1 MIDTAP
7 KINRIDGRLWRRFIE
22 VALPYWYPS
31 KKKAGTFFLMLVL
44 LLIFLFAALF
54 VAIAGLIWLG
64 QQLFP
69 EFTNEAAAGLI
80 KISKA
85 AFTNNTSRSILALTL
100 ILPTIIFAW
109 KFPRW
114 RERAKQWGLLS
125 ALLLFS
131 IMVSGLNVVISFTI
145 RFIET
150 ALVDKDEA
158 TFWLFLGVYGGVFV
172 VGTAIVV
179 IYRYCQKLLGVY
191 WREWLTQ
198 NILQRYLQNR
208 AYYQINAQKE
218 IDNPDQRLAEDVQ
231 SFTRTSLTL
240 LLSILDSVIT
250 LVSFVGVLWAI
261 SSSLSLVLVGYAL
274 FGTVVTVLLGR
285 RLIGLNYNQLQREAD
300 FRYGLVHLRDNAES
314 IAFYGGE
321 SQELATVGQRFTQ
334 AIRNYHALIGW
345 QRNLDFFTTGHSYFV
360 RILPYLVVAP
370 IYLAGKTDF
379 GAIGQAT
386 VAFFQI
392 FGALS
397 VIIDQFELLTAF
409 AAGINRIAVFDE
421 TLTELDQKA
430 ISESGA
436 SASESTIEST
446 IDSRLA
452 LEGVTLLTPDHQQ
465 TLVTDLS
472 VAIEPNQSLAIVG
485 ESGVGKS
492 SLLRAI
498 AGLWNQGSG
507 KITRPAADSMLFL
520 PQKPYMILGTLRQQL
535 LYPQTDS
542 QISDS
547 ELEEALGQ
555 VNLGNLTEKVGGLDV
570 ELSWSEVLSLGE
582 QQRLAFAR
590 LLLSKPSYGILDEAT
605 SALDIHNEK
614 RLYQMLQQSN
624 TTIVSVGH
632 RPSLLQYHQK
642 VLHLTGQSQ
651 WRVTSVADY
660 LATLNE
666 LNS

>member
-1 MIDTAP
+1 MVETAP

-31 KKKAGTFFLMLVL
+31 KKKAGTFFFMLVL
-44 LLIFLFAALF
+44 LLIFLFAILF
-54 VAIAGLIWLG
+54 LAIAGVVGLG
-64 QQLFP
+64 QILFP

-80 KISKA
+80 AMRKGIFGDS
-85 AFTNNTSRSILALTL
+85 TSRLVLALAL
-100 ILPTIIFAW
+100 ILPIIIFVW
-109 KFPRW
+109 KFQRW
-114 RERAKQWGLLS
+114 KGRAKQWGLLS
-125 ALLLFS
+125 LLLLFS

-145 RFIET
+145 RFIDT
-150 ALVDKDEA
+150 ALVDKDES

-191 WREWLTQ
+191 WREWVTK
-198 NILQRYLQNR
+198 NILQRYLDNR
-208 AYYQINAQKE
+208 AYYQINAQKQ
-218 IDNPDQRLAEDVQ
+218 IDNPDQRISEDIQ

-240 LLSILDSVIT
+240 LLSLLDSVIT

-321 SQELATVGQRFTQ
+321 SQELESVGQRFSR
-334 AIRNYHALIGW
+334 AIRNYHLLIGW

-370 IYLAGKTDF
+370 LYLAGETDF

-392 FGALS
+392 FNALT
-397 VIIDQFELLTAF
+397 VIIDQFDLLTAF
-409 AAGINRIAVFDE
+409 AAGINRIAAFDE
-421 TLTELDQKA
+421 TLTDFDQGA
-430 ISESGA
+430 TAESA
-436 SASESTIEST
+436 ETT
-446 IDSRLA
+446 IDATVDGRLA
-452 LEGVTLLTPDHQQ
+452 LEDVTLVTPNNQQ
-465 TLVTDLS
+465 TLVEDLS

-498 AGLWNQGSG
+498 AGLWNKGSG
-507 KITRPAADSMLFL
+507 SIVRPSSNSMLFL

-542 QISDS
+542 HIPDEQ
-547 ELEEALGQ
+547 LEQVLRE
-555 VNLGNLTEKVGGLDV
+555 VNLGNLSEKVGGLDV
-570 ELSWSEVLSLGE
+570 ELSWSDVLSLGE

-590 LLLSKPSYGILDEAT
+590 LLLTKPSYAILDEAT
-605 SALDIHNEK
+605 SALDVQNEK
-614 RLYQMLQQSN
+614 RLYQMLQQSD
-624 TTIVSVGH
+624 TTLVSVGH
-632 RPSLLQYHQK
+632 RPSLLKYHQQ
-642 VLHLTGQSQ
+642 VLQLMGQSQ
-651 WRVTSVADY
+651 WQVLSVEDY
-660 LATLNE
+660 LATQSE
-666 LNS
+666 LDT

>member
-1 MIDTAP
+1 MVDTAP
-7 KINRIDGRLWRRFIE
+7 QLNRIDGRLWQRFIK

-31 KKKAGTFFLMLVL
+31 KKKAGTFFFMLVL

-54 VAIAGLIWLG
+54 MAIAGTLWLG

-69 EFTNEAAAGLI
+69 QFTNEAAAGLI
-80 KISKA
+80 GMRKQIFANSTA
-85 AFTNNTSRSILALTL
+85 QGILALAL
-100 ILPTIIFAW
+100 ILPTAVFAW

-114 RERAKQWGLLS
+114 KGRAKQWGLLS

-150 ALVDKDEA
+150 ALVDKDES
-158 TFWLFLGVYGGVFV
+158 TFWLFLWVYGGVFV

-179 IYRYCQKLLGVY
+179 IYTYCQKLLGVY

-198 NILQRYLQNR
+198 NILQRYLENR
-208 AYYQINAQKE
+208 AYYQINAQKQ
-218 IDNPDQRLAEDVQ
+218 IDNPDQRIAEDIQ
-231 SFTRTSLTL
+231 SFTGTSLTL

-274 FGTVVTVLLGR
+274 FGTIVTVLLGK
-285 RLIGLNYNQLQREAD
+285 RLIGLNYTQLQREAD

-321 SQELATVGQRFTQ
+321 SQEFTSVGQRFAR

-370 IYLAGKTDF
+370 LFLAGQIDF

-392 FGALS
+392 FGALT
-397 VIIDQFELLTAF
+397 IIIGQFQLLTAF
-409 AAGINRIAVFDE
+409 AAGINRIAVLDE
-421 TLTELDQKA
+421 TLTDLEKRAVL
-430 ISESGA
+430 ESAATNIG
-436 SASESTIEST
+436 TT

-452 LEGVTLLTPDHQQ
+452 LEEVTLLTPDHQQ
-465 TLVTDLS
+465 TLVEDLS
-472 VAIEPNQSLAIVG
+472 VAVEPQQSLAIVG

-498 AGLWNQGSG
+498 AGLWNMGSG
-507 KITRPAADSMLFL
+507 NIVRPASDSMLFL

-535 LYPQTDS
+535 LYPHTDS
-542 QISDS
+542 QLPD
-547 ELEEALGQ
+547 EQLEEALRQ

-570 ELSWSEVLSLGE
+570 ELSWSDVLSLGE

-590 LLLSKPSYGILDEAT
+590 LLLTKPSYAILDEAT
-605 SALDIHNEK
+605 SALDVQNEK
-614 RLYQMLQQSN
+614 RLYRMLQESE
-624 TTIVSVGH
+624 TAIVSVGH

-642 VLHLTGQSQ
+642 VLQLRGQSQ
-651 WRVTSVADY
+651 WQVLSVEDY
-660 LATLNE
+660 LATFNE
-666 LNS
+666 LDA

>member
-1 MIDTAP
+1 MVDTAP
-7 KINRIDGRLWRRFIE
+7 KINRIDGRLWQRFIE

-54 VAIAGLIWLG
+54 IAIAGTVWLG

-80 KISKA
+80 GIRKQI
-85 AFTNNTSRSILALTL
+85 FTNSTSRLILALAL
-100 ILPTIIFAW
+100 ILPTAIFAW
-109 KFPRW
+109 KFQRW

-125 ALLLFS
+125 ILLLFS

-150 ALVDKDEA
+150 ALVDKDES
-158 TFWLFLGVYGGVFV
+158 TFWLFLWVYGGVFV
-172 VGTAIVV
+172 IGTAIVV
-179 IYRYCQKLLGVY
+179 IYTYCQKLLGVY

-198 NILQRYLQNR
+198 NLLQRYLKNR
-208 AYYQINAQKE
+208 AYYQINAQKQ
-218 IDNPDQRLAEDVQ
+218 IDNPDQRIAEDIQ

-250 LVSFVGVLWAI
+250 LISFVGVLWAI

-274 FGTVVTVLLGR
+274 FGTIVTVLLGK

-321 SQELATVGQRFTQ
+321 SQELTSVGQRFAR
-334 AIRNYHALIGW
+334 AISNYHVLIGW

-360 RILPYLVVAP
+360 RILPYVVVAP
-370 IYLAGKTDF
+370 LYLAGKTDF
-379 GAIGQAT
+379 GAISQAT
-386 VAFFQI
+386 IAFFQI

-397 VIIDQFELLTAF
+397 IIIGQFELLTAF

-421 TLTELDQKA
+421 TLTDFDLGTT
-430 ISESGA
+430 SESETTTIGA
-436 SASESTIEST
+436 T

-452 LEGVTLLTPDHQQ
+452 LEDVTLLTPDHQQ
-465 TLVTDLS
+465 TLVEDLS
-472 VAIEPNQSLAIVG
+472 LTVEPHQSLAIVG

-507 KITRPAADSMLFL
+507 NIVRPSSNSMLFL

-535 LYPQTDS
+535 LYPHTDS
-542 QISDS
+542 HIPDAQ
-547 ELEEALGQ
+547 LEEALKQ
-555 VNLGNLTEKVGGLDV
+555 VNLADLTAKVGGLDV
-570 ELSWSEVLSLGE
+570 ELSWSDVLSLGE

-590 LLLSKPSYGILDEAT
+590 LLLTKPSYAILDEAT
-605 SALDIHNEK
+605 SALDVQNEK
-614 RLYQMLQQSN
+614 RLYQMLQQSD

-642 VLHLTGQSQ
+642 VLQLRGRSQ
-651 WRVTSVADY
+651 WQILPVEDY
-660 LATLNE
+660 LATFNE
-666 LNS
+666 LNT

>member
-1 MIDTAP
+1 MVDTAP
-7 KINRIDGRLWRRFIE
+7 KINRIDGRLWQRFIE

-54 VAIAGLIWLG
+54 IAIAGTVWLG

-80 KISKA
+80 GIRKQI
-85 AFTNNTSRSILALTL
+85 FTNSTSRLILALAL
-100 ILPTIIFAW
+100 ILPTAIFAW
-109 KFPRW
+109 KFQRW

-125 ALLLFS
+125 ILLLFS

-150 ALVDKDEA
+150 ALVDKDES
-158 TFWLFLGVYGGVFV
+158 TFWLFLWVYGGVFV
-172 VGTAIVV
+172 IGTAIVV
-179 IYRYCQKLLGVY
+179 IYTYCQKLLGVY

-198 NILQRYLQNR
+198 NLLQRYLKNR
-208 AYYQINAQKE
+208 AYYQINAQKQ
-218 IDNPDQRLAEDVQ
+218 IDNPDQRIAEDIQ

-250 LVSFVGVLWAI
+250 LISFVGVLWAI

-274 FGTVVTVLLGR
+274 FGTIVTVLLGK

-321 SQELATVGQRFTQ
+321 SQELTSVGQRFAR
-334 AIRNYHALIGW
+334 AISNYHVLIGW

-360 RILPYLVVAP
+360 RILPYVVVAP
-370 IYLAGKTDF
+370 LYLAGKTDF
-379 GAIGQAT
+379 GAISQAT
-386 VAFFQI
+386 IAFFQI

-397 VIIDQFELLTAF
+397 IIIGQFELLTAF

-421 TLTELDQKA
+421 TLTDFDLGTT
-430 ISESGA
+430 SESETTTIGA
-436 SASESTIEST
+436 T

-452 LEGVTLLTPDHQQ
+452 LEEVTLLTPDHQQ
-465 TLVTDLS
+465 TLVEDLS
-472 VAIEPNQSLAIVG
+472 LTVEPHQSLAIVG

-507 KITRPAADSMLFL
+507 NIVRPSSNSMLFL

-535 LYPQTDS
+535 LYPHTDS
-542 QISDS
+542 HIPDAQ
-547 ELEEALGQ
+547 LEEALKQ
-555 VNLGNLTEKVGGLDV
+555 VNLADLTAKVGGLDV
-570 ELSWSEVLSLGE
+570 ELSWSDVLSLGE

-590 LLLSKPSYGILDEAT
+590 LLLTKPSYAILDEAT
-605 SALDIHNEK
+605 SALDVQNEK
-614 RLYQMLQQSN
+614 RLYQMLQQSD

-642 VLHLTGQSQ
+642 VLQLQGRSQ
-651 WRVTSVADY
+651 WQILPVEDY
-660 LATLNE
+660 LATFNE
-666 LNS
+666 LNT

>member
-1 MIDTAP
+1 MVETAP

-31 KKKAGTFFLMLVL
+31 KKKAGTFFFMLVL

-54 VAIAGLIWLG
+54 LAIAGIVGLG
-64 QQLFP
+64 QLLFP

-80 KISKA
+80 AMRQGIFSNSKP
-85 AFTNNTSRSILALTL
+85 RLILALAL
-100 ILPTIIFAW
+100 ILPTIAFAW
-109 KFPRW
+109 KFQRW
-114 RERAKQWGLLS
+114 KGRAKQWGLLS

-150 ALVDKDEA
+150 ALVDKDES

-191 WREWLTQ
+191 WREWLTK
-198 NILQRYLQNR
+198 NILQRYLENR
-208 AYYQINAQKE
+208 AYYQINAQKQ
-218 IDNPDQRLAEDVQ
+218 IDNPDQRIAEDIQ
-231 SFTRTSLTL
+231 SFTRTSITL
-240 LLSILDSVIT
+240 LLSVLDSVIT
-250 LVSFVGVLWAI
+250 LVSFVGVLWVI
-261 SSSLSLVLVGYAL
+261 SSSLSLVLVGYAI

-321 SQELATVGQRFTQ
+321 SQELESVGQRFSK
-334 AIRNYHALIGW
+334 AITNYHFLIGW

-370 IYLAGKTDF
+370 LYLAGKTDF

-386 VAFFQI
+386 IAFFQI
-392 FGALS
+392 FNALT
-397 VIIDQFELLTAF
+397 VIIDQFDLLTAF
-409 AAGINRIAVFDE
+409 AAGINRIAAFDE
-421 TLTELDQKA
+421 TLTDFDQGT
-430 ISESGA
+430 SLE
-436 SASESTIEST
+436 SASEQSTIGST
-446 IDSRLA
+446 IGSRLA
-452 LEGVTLLTPDHQQ
+452 LEGVTLITPNNQQ
-465 TLVTDLS
+465 TLVENLS
-472 VAIEPNQSLAIVG
+472 VAIEPSQSLAIVG

-498 AGLWNQGSG
+498 AGLWNKGSG
-507 KITRPAADSMLFL
+507 NIVRPTPDSMLFL

-542 QISDS
+542 QIPD
-547 ELEEALGQ
+547 EQLEQVLRE
-555 VNLGNLTEKVGGLDV
+555 VNLPNLSEKVGGLDV
-570 ELSWSEVLSLGE
+570 ELSWSDVLSLGE

-590 LLLSKPSYGILDEAT
+590 LILTKPSYAILDEAT
-605 SALDIHNEK
+605 SALDVQNEK
-614 RLYQMLQQSN
+614 RLYQMLEESD
-624 TTIVSVGH
+624 TTVVSVGH
-632 RPSLLQYHQK
+632 RPSLLKYHQQ
-642 VLHLTGQSQ
+642 VLQLRGQSQ
-651 WRVTSVADY
+651 WQVSSAEDY
-660 LATLNE
+660 LVTLSE
-666 LNS
+666 LDL

>member
-1 MIDTAP
+1 MVDIAP
-7 KINRIDGRLWRRFIE
+7 QINRIDGRLWQRFIK

-31 KKKAGTFFLMLVL
+31 KKKAGTFFLMLLL

-54 VAIAGLIWLG
+54 MAIAGTLWLG

-69 EFTNEAAAGLI
+69 QFTNEAAAGLI
-80 KISKA
+80 GMRKQIFANSTA
-85 AFTNNTSRSILALTL
+85 QGILALAL
-100 ILPTIIFAW
+100 ILPTAVFAW

-114 RERAKQWGLLS
+114 QGRVKQWGLLS

-150 ALVDKDEA
+150 ALVDKDES
-158 TFWLFLGVYGGVFV
+158 TFWLFLWVYGGVFV

-179 IYRYCQKLLGVY
+179 IYSYCQKLLGVY

-198 NILQRYLQNR
+198 NILQRYLENR
-208 AYYQINAQKE
+208 AYYQINAQKQ
-218 IDNPDQRLAEDVQ
+218 IDNPDQRIAEDIQ
-231 SFTRTSLTL
+231 SFTGTSLTL

-274 FGTVVTVLLGR
+274 FGTIVTVLLGK

-321 SQELATVGQRFTQ
+321 SQELTSVGQRFAR

-345 QRNLDFFTTGHSYFV
+345 QRNLEFFTTGHSYFV

-370 IYLAGKTDF
+370 LFLAGQIDF

-392 FGALS
+392 FGALTL
-397 VIIDQFELLTAF
+397 IIGQFQLLTAF
-409 AAGINRIAVFDE
+409 AAGINRIAILDE
-421 TLTELDQKA
+421 TLTDLEEGA
-430 ISESGA
+430 VRESGA
-436 SASESTIEST
+436 TKIGAT

-452 LEGVTLLTPDHQQ
+452 LEEVTLLTPDHQQ
-465 TLVTDLS
+465 TLVEDLS
-472 VAIEPNQSLAIVG
+472 VAVEPQQSLAIVG

-498 AGLWNQGSG
+498 AGLWNMGSG
-507 KITRPAADSMLFL
+507 NIVRPASDSLLFL

-535 LYPQTDS
+535 LYPHTDS
-542 QISDS
+542 QIPD
-547 ELEEALGQ
+547 EQLEEALRQ
-555 VNLGNLTEKVGGLDV
+555 VNLADLTAKVGGLDV
-570 ELSWSEVLSLGE
+570 ELSWSDVLSLGE

-590 LLLSKPSYGILDEAT
+590 LLLTKPSYAILDEAT
-605 SALDIHNEK
+605 SALDVQNEK
-614 RLYQMLQQSN
+614 RLYRMLQQSD

-642 VLHLTGQSQ
+642 VLKLRGQSQ
-651 WRVTSVADY
+651 WQVLSVEDY
-660 LATLNE
+660 LATFNE
-666 LNS
+666 LDT

>member
-1 MIDTAP
+1 MVDTAP
-7 KINRIDGRLWRRFIE
+7 KINRIDGRLWQRFIE

-54 VAIAGLIWLG
+54 IAIAGTVWLG

-80 KISKA
+80 GIRKQI
-85 AFTNNTSRSILALTL
+85 FTNSTSRLILALAL
-100 ILPTIIFAW
+100 ILPTAIFAW
-109 KFPRW
+109 KFQRW

-125 ALLLFS
+125 ILLLFS

-150 ALVDKDEA
+150 ALVDKDES
-158 TFWLFLGVYGGVFV
+158 TFWLFLWVYGGVFV
-172 VGTAIVV
+172 IGTAIVV
-179 IYRYCQKLLGVY
+179 IYTYCQKLLGVY

-198 NILQRYLQNR
+198 NLLQRYLKNR
-208 AYYQINAQKE
+208 AYYQINAQKQ
-218 IDNPDQRLAEDVQ
+218 IDNPDQRIAEDIQ

-250 LVSFVGVLWAI
+250 LISFVGVLWAI

-274 FGTVVTVLLGR
+274 FGTIVTVLLGK

-321 SQELATVGQRFTQ
+321 SQELTSVGQRFAR
-334 AIRNYHALIGW
+334 AISNYHVLIGW

-360 RILPYLVVAP
+360 RILPYVVVAP
-370 IYLAGKTDF
+370 LYLAGKTDF
-379 GAIGQAT
+379 GAISQAT
-386 VAFFQI
+386 IAFFQI

-397 VIIDQFELLTAF
+397 IIIGQFELLTAF

-421 TLTELDQKA
+421 TLTDFDLGTT
-430 ISESGA
+430 SESETTTIGA
-436 SASESTIEST
+436 T

-452 LEGVTLLTPDHQQ
+452 LEEVTLLTPDHQQ
-465 TLVTDLS
+465 TLVEDLS
-472 VAIEPNQSLAIVG
+472 LTVEPHQSLAIVG

-507 KITRPAADSMLFL
+507 NIVRPSSNSMLFL

-535 LYPQTDS
+535 LYPHTDS
-542 QISDS
+542 HIPDAQ
-547 ELEEALGQ
+547 LEEALKQ
-555 VNLGNLTEKVGGLDV
+555 VNLADLTAKVGGLDV
-570 ELSWSEVLSLGE
+570 ELSWSDVLSLGE

-590 LLLSKPSYGILDEAT
+590 LLLTKPSYAILDEAT
-605 SALDIHNEK
+605 SALDVQNEK
-614 RLYQMLQQSN
+614 RLYQMLQQSD

-642 VLHLTGQSQ
+642 VLQLRGRSQ
-651 WRVTSVADY
+651 WQILPVEDY
-660 LATLNE
+660 LATFNE
-666 LNS
+666 LNT